1 MNYDDSNISFNNDL
15 ICKTCSRSYPYGMVL
30 CPFDNTTLT
39 KPNDDPFIG
48 NIFAERYEILDL
60 IGSGGMSKVYKAKQK
75 YIDKLVAIKVLNLMA
90 ANDENSFERFQ
101 REAQT
106 ASSLKHPNIVEIIDF
121 GVTTNSIA
129 FLIMEYLEGESLLE
143 IINRNGFLPYNSVLE
158 IFIQICDGMNHAH
171 KRNIVHRDLKPSNIL
186 ILEYTE
192 KPLVK
197 IFDFG
202 IAKFLD
208 LQEVSTRP
216 DLTQKGD
223 VFGSPLYMSPEQCKG
238 DALSTSSDIYSLG
251 CVLFE
256 SLTGVPPFQGNSNYD
271 IMSKHVSELCPK
283 LTTVSPYLI
292 IPPELEDLVHSMLQK
307 RPESRPKSME
317 IIKDQLNTIVN
328 LYSQRNSPENK
339 TAPAKNNNINT
350 NISQTKIEAIN
361 KIEPL
366 TPKPVSMVDSTK
378 FKNTIL
384 KESVQ
389 KLEKQNK
396 ILASSI
402 VTIFVTL
409 LLFLNWSG
417 SVNNKV
423 PLYKKLWWDGIMNFG
438 HLCESNKNYELA
450 KVMYVNAANIA
461 YDFEDANNREI
472 LALVALRNLYRKEK
486 PDSNILNALR
496 EKILNANL
504 QRIESLYNNLGE
516 DIPEVINLNNN
527 LIPKHPT
534 KNAAKR
540 YSDQLIND
548 ATLSLAKGKLITAVS
563 FLGEAMQMEKF
574 IPESSKARILNS
586 AYAIAKHCKEKNQ
599 MREAISVFERALTI
613 SNYKDKTEIEPA
625 INLLL
630 SLSEYYL
637 ANNQLELAKTKANKA
652 IELSNTLPD
661 TNALV
666 LKSHK
671 IYTQILEKLDSKPQ
685 SK

>member
-1 MNYDDSNISFNNDL
+1 
-15 ICKTCSRSYPYGMVL
+15 
-30 CPFDNTTLT
+30 
-39 KPNDDPFIG
+39 
-48 NIFAERYEILDL
+48 
-60 IGSGGMSKVYKAKQK
+60 
-75 YIDKLVAIKVLNLMA
+75 
-90 ANDENSFERFQ
+90 
-101 REAQT
+101 
-106 ASSLKHPNIVEIIDF
+106 
-121 GVTTNSIA
+121 
-129 FLIMEYLEGESLLE
+129 
-143 IINRNGFLPYNSVLE
+143 
-158 IFIQICDGMNHAH
+158 
-171 KRNIVHRDLKPSNIL
+171 
-186 ILEYTE
+186 
-192 KPLVK
+192 
-197 IFDFG
+197 
-202 IAKFLD
+202 
-208 LQEVSTRP
+208 
-216 DLTQKGD
+216 
-223 VFGSPLYMSPEQCKG
+223 
-238 DALSTSSDIYSLG
+238 
-251 CVLFE
+251 
-256 SLTGVPPFQGNSNYD
+256 
-271 IMSKHVSELCPK
+271 
-283 LTTVSPYLI
+283 
-292 IPPELEDLVHSMLQK
+292 
-307 RPESRPKSME
+307 
-317 IIKDQLNTIVN
+317 
-328 LYSQRNSPENK
+328 
-339 TAPAKNNNINT
+339 
-350 NISQTKIEAIN
+350 
-361 KIEPL
+361 
-366 TPKPVSMVDSTK
+366 MVDSTK